1 MRRVSDP
8 VVFQRVGDEREE
20 PKDERREEKKYPKW
34 AFQSCC
40 TMEGDLRP
48 PPQRL
53 VCDKR

>member
-1 MRRVSDP
+1 VRRVSDP